1 MRNRFLIFVV
11 LFIVLSLNGYGKSAA
26 LAVKISSSA
35 VSICSGNAVILTAN
49 VSGGTAPYTY
59 IWNTGDTTSSI
70 NVNKGGDYEVIVSD
84 ATPGGGQAIDDIVI
98 NANAIPNAPTAA
110 NAVVCINSSTTLTA
124 TAPGGMYQWYDAPV
138 GGNLLAISATY
149 ITPPIA
155 SATTYYV
162 ETTINGCTSPRTPVS
177 ISLFSNPVI
186 YNASVCYGTSAVLS
200 ASGADTYSWYASP
213 SGGQVLGTSAK
224 FTTPVLT
231 VTTAYYVVATTNGC
245 VSAPTKAIASVAA
258 QLSPPVVSNT
268 TICSGGTVNLHATG
282 AAGVYDWF
290 TVPDGGTSLISSTDF
305 TTPPLTS
312 TTTFYVQITSTSGC
326 VSARTPVTVTVESI
340 PLAPIV
346 RDAQTCSGTSVI
358 LNASGVG
365 GTLQWFDSRES
376 TTALASGNT
385 FNTPVLENS
394 TTYYVAVTN
403 GQCSSPRSAVNV
415 TVNKAPGAPAA
426 AGLITCSGSV
436 NTLTAASLDSG
447 AYAWY
452 DAREGGNLLAS
463 TETYVTPMVNSTTT
477 YYVQITTNGCTSS
490 RTPVTVSILPIP
502 AAPATFGTQVCS
514 DNQVVTSSSVSIC
527 SGSQAMLF
535 ASLNSGNGSDKW
547 YDAPTGGNLL
557 IANPEYI
564 TPILTSS
571 KTYYVENDL
580 NGCSSPRTPITVTVL
595 PPGQCQ
601 PVPAT
606 VTTAATIK
614 APTASSMSI
623 CYGGEAILSAIA
635 PGGCYQWYDAA
646 VGGNLLESGPLYT
659 TPTLTANK
667 TYYVQTTIGGIT
679 SQRTAVTVAVISA
692 PVKPL
697 APDVTT
703 CMGNS
708 ATLTA
713 SGSPGTYAWYDAP
726 TGGNLLSQSITYQTP
741 YVIKDTAYYVQSV
754 LYYYLCESSRTKV
767 SVIAHPVPSITSA
780 STLTI
785 CSGNNLNYSISS
797 NVTGT
802 KFSWSRATVAGI
814 SNSAVDNQSSD
825 TINETLINTGNAVA
839 TVTYLITPVA
849 NGCTGTPFNL
859 VVSVYPI
866 PVVTSV
872 DNVTICNGT
881 SVNYKLTFNT
891 TGVSVK
897 WSRVAVTGLKNAA
910 ITGQSSSSI
919 NEVLYN
925 TSNSPVKVIYV
936 FNYQTGTCQGTTFSL
951 VVTVNP
957 QATITSPSTKI
968 ICSGSPLNYKIT
980 SNVSSTTFSWS
991 RAAVPGISNA
1001 AVTGMTMDTINE
1013 TLVNTTTYAIRVLY
1027 IIRPVS
1033 YNCNGT
1039 GLYLYVTINPQTA
1052 VPQANSNSPVC
1063 LGSSILL
1070 NTPTIANASYLW
1082 TGPNGFI
1089 STNQNPVIDNVTLTN
1104 TGTYNLYTIINGC
1117 SSDALPVAVVV
1128 DPPPLA
1134 NAGPDQV
1141 VCLNT
1146 SLISLNGRVSGG
1158 TTTGIWTSSGSGTF
1172 LPSSNSLNAQYYP
1185 SAQDM
1190 ASGLVKLTLS
1200 STSPDNCTIS
1210 TSTMQVKF
1218 QLSTGVK
1225 AGSDQT
1231 VCEQTA
1237 SIQLNGQVFAPGG
1250 GFWSTTG
1257 NGTFSPSASQPDA
1270 VYLPGKVDMD
1280 NGKVTLTLHA
1290 NNPGQCYTEADSL
1303 VINFAPLPIVYAGG
1317 TRYVLKDNTIVLL
1330 PVVNDKNVKYQWSPD
1345 INISSTTI
1353 KNPTITGGDANITYT
1368 LIVTDSL
1375 GCSSEDQTTVIVSPK
1390 ITVPNAFTPNNDGV
1404 NDLWDV
1410 RGLVAYQNAVIDV
1423 FDRYGGKVF
1432 HSIGY
1437 GSSWDGTYNGKAI
1450 PPGTYYYVI
1459 DLKVNGQVLS
1469 GPLTVIR

>member
-1 MRNRFLIFVV
+1 M
-11 LFIVLSLNGYGKSAA
+11 
-26 LAVKISSSA
+26 
-35 VSICSGNAVILTAN
+35 ILTAN

-59 IWNTGDTTSSI
+59 IWNTGDTTSTIS
-70 NVNKGGDYEVIVSD
+70 VNKGGDYEVIVSD
-84 ATPGGGQAIDDIVI
+84 ATPGGSQAIDDIVI
-98 NANAIPNAPTAA
+98 NANAIPNAPSAA
-110 NAVVCINSSTTLTA
+110 NAVVCANSSTTLTA

-138 GGNLLAISATY
+138 GGNLLATSASY
-149 ITPPIA
+149 ITPPIT
-155 SATTYYV
+155 SAATYYV

-177 ISLFSNPVI
+177 ISLFSNPTI
-186 YNASVCYGTSAVLS
+186 YNTSICYGSSAVLS
-200 ASGADTYSWYASP
+200 ASGGDTYSWYASS
-213 SGGQVLGTSAK
+213 SGGQVLSTSSK
-224 FTTPVLT
+224 FTTPILT

-245 VSAPTKAIASVAA
+245 MSAPTKAIATVAA
-258 QLSPPVVSNT
+258 QLSPPVVANT
-268 TICSGGTVNLHATG
+268 SVCSGETVNLHATG

-290 TVPDGGTSLISSTDF
+290 TVPAGGTSLISSTDF

-312 TTTFYVQITSTSGC
+312 TTTFYVQITSPSGC
-326 VSARTPVTVTVESI
+326 ISARTPVTVTVESI
-340 PLAPIV
+340 PSAPV
-346 RDAQTCSGTSVI
+346 VQNAETCSGTSVI

-365 GTLQWFDSRES
+365 GTLQWFDSPES
-376 TTALASGNT
+376 TTVLASGNT
-385 FNTPVLENS
+385 FNTPMLKNS
-394 TTYYVAVTN
+394 ATYYVAITN
-403 GQCSSPRSAVNV
+403 GQCSSSRSAVNV
-415 TVNKAPGAPAA
+415 TVNKAPEAPAA

-452 DAREGGNLLAS
+452 DARDGGNLLAS
-463 TETYVTPMVNSTTT
+463 TETYVTPPVNSTTT
-477 YYVQITTNGCTSS
+477 YYVQITANGCTSS
-490 RTPVTVSILPIP
+490 RTPVTVSIFPIP

-514 DNQVVTSSSVSIC
+514 DNQVVTPSSVSIC

-535 ASLNSGNGSDKW
+535 ASLSSGNGSDKW

-557 IANPEYI
+557 ISNPEYI

-601 PVPAT
+601 QIPANIT
-606 VTTAATIK
+606 TTASIK

-635 PGGCYQWYDAA
+635 PGGCYQWFDAA
-646 VGGNLLESGPLYT
+646 TGGNLLEAGPLYI
-659 TPTLTANK
+659 TPALTANK
-667 TYYVQTTIGGIT
+667 TFYVQTTIGGIT
-679 SQRTAVTVAVISA
+679 SQRTAVTVTVISA
-692 PVKPL
+692 PVKPI
-697 APDVTT
+697 AQDVTT

-713 SGSPGTYAWYDAP
+713 SGSPGTYAWYDTP
-726 TGGNLLSQSITYQTP
+726 TGGNLLSQSSTYQTP
-741 YVIKDTAYYVQSV
+741 YIIKDTAYYVQSV
-754 LYYYLCESSRTKV
+754 LYYYLCESPRTKV
-767 SVIAHPVPSITSA
+767 NIIAHPVPSITSA

-785 CSGNNLNYSISS
+785 CSGNNLNYSIRS

-802 KFSWSRATVAGI
+802 KFLWSRAAVAGI
-814 SNSAVDNQSSD
+814 SNTAVDNQSSGI
-825 TINETLINTGNAVA
+825 INENLINTSNAVA
-839 TVTYLITPVA
+839 IVTYLITPVA

-859 VVSVYPI
+859 VVSVFPI
-866 PVVTSV
+866 PVVTSAN
-872 DNVTICNGT
+872 NVTICNGT
-881 SVNYKLTFNT
+881 SVNYQLTFNT
-891 TGVSVK
+891 GDVGVK
-897 WSRVAVTGLKNAA
+897 WSRAAVTGLRNTA
-910 ITGQSSSSI
+910 ITGQSSSNI

-925 TSNSPVKVIYV
+925 TSNAPVKVSYV
-936 FNYQTGTCQGTTFSL
+936 FKYQTGTCQGTTFTL

-957 QATITSPSTKI
+957 QATITSPTTKT
-968 ICSGSPLNYKIT
+968 ICSGSTLNYKIT
-980 SNVSSTTFSWS
+980 SNVSSTTFTWS
-991 RAAVPGISNA
+991 RAAVSGISNV

-1013 TLVNTTTYAIRVLY
+1013 TLVNTTTHAIKVLY

-1039 GLYLYVTINPQTA
+1039 GLYLYVTINPQTP

-1070 NTPTIANASYLW
+1070 NTPTIVNASYLW

-1089 STNQNPVIDNVTLTN
+1089 STNQNPVIDNITLAN

-1134 NAGPDQV
+1134 NAGPDQI

-1146 SLISLNGRVSGG
+1146 SLINLNGKISGG
-1158 TTTGIWTSSGSGTF
+1158 TTTGIWTSSGTGAF

-1225 AGSDQT
+1225 AGDNQT
-1231 VCEQTA
+1231 VCEQTS

-1280 NGKVTLTLHA
+1280 NGKTILTLHA

-1303 VINFAPLPIVYAGG
+1303 VINFFPLPIVYAGG
-1317 TRYVLKDNTIVLL
+1317 TRYVLKDNTIVLQ

-1345 INISSTTI
+1345 INISSTTV

-1368 LIVTDSL
+1368 LVVTDSL
-1375 GCSSEDQTTVIVSPK
+1375 GCSSQDQMTVIVSPK

-1410 RGLVAYQNAVIDV
+1410 RGLVAYQSAVIDV
-1423 FDRYGGKVF
+1423 FDRYGSKVF
-1432 HSIGY
+1432 HSVGY